1 MNKQQSR
8 WIPLYRVE
16 KLLTIANYIVR
27 KTNTNYT
34 QCIHRMRLRPVK
46 PQCQVEDL
54 EHVDPEN
61 FEADPTIPEEEREPQ
76 LFDNQVRHHINED
89 NMQLPITTPDVQ
101 SVSFN
106 SNIQTANF
114 SSEDPPIQFHDMT
127 HEPTFDQD
135 AFFVEGS
142 VPSANTQETPESIDT
157 GDYVFSNNSNF
168 LPSDSR
174 FGSNRRYNLRRN
186 DHLALPEKTRYIT
199 SCKHQ
204 KKQRKNRSK

>member
-1 MNKQQSR
+1 
-8 WIPLYRVE
+8 
-16 KLLTIANYIVR
+16 
-27 KTNTNYT
+27 
-34 QCIHRMRLRPVK
+34 MRLRPVK
-46 PQCQVEDL
+46 PQYQVEDL
-54 EHVDPEN
+54 EHVVPEN
-61 FEADPTIPEEEREPQ
+61 FEADRTIPEGESEPQ

-127 HEPTFDQD
+127 HESTFDQD

-168 LPSDSR
+168 SPPDSR
-174 FGSNRRYNLRRN
+174 FGSN
-186 DHLALPEKTRYIT
+186 
-199 SCKHQ
+199 
-204 KKQRKNRSK
+204 